1 MATRGPVPKPSSQRR
16 RRNKESRVTTAPTGH
31 VAPPA
36 PEPDPTWQP
45 IAAEWF
51 CSLSESGQSQF
62 YEPSDWATARY
73 VAEAMS
79 RNLASSRLSGQ
90 LFAAVMAAMTELL
103 TTEGSRR
110 RARVELERAE
120 PVEPPGVALMA
131 DYRRDARQPKE

>member
-1 MATRGPVPKPSSQRR
+1 MAKGPIPKLASQRR
-16 RRNKESRVTTAPTGH
+16 RRNKESSATTAPTSH

-36 PEPDPTWQP
+36 PEPDPDWHP
-45 IAAEWF
+45 IAVEWF
-51 CSLSESGQSQF
+51 RSLGESGQAQF
-62 YEPSDWATARY
+62 YEPSDWQVARY

-79 RNLASSRLSGQ
+79 RNLNAGSRLSAE
-90 LFAAVMAAMTELL
+90 LFKAVLAAMAELL